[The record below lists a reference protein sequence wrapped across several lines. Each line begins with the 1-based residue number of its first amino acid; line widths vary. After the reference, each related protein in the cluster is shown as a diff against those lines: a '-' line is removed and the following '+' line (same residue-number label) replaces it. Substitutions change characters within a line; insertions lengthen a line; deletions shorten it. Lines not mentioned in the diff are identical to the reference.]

1 MKKTIDAFW
10 RAAAYCLHPR
20 VIWLSLLP
28 LVVTAALAVGL
39 SHFYWEDAVAGVR
52 LGLDSWALSQTLM
65 GWLDTVGAHGFRTV
79 IAPLVVVIVAMP
91 LLVMMSLLL
100 VATLMM
106 PALVRLVVQRR
117 FAGLEVRHE
126 APWWTSLSWS
136 LGATLIALLVMMFS
150 LPLWLI
156 PPFGLILPPL
166 IWGWLTYRVMAFD
179 ALAGH
184 ATVQERVTLLHEHR
198 MPLLVMGVVSGYLG
212 AAPSA
217 VWAVLGAFSVVLAPL
232 LILASVWVYT
242 LVFAFSSLWFSHYL
256 LAALR
261 DLRTVDPTPQLVV
274 LEADAA

>member
-28 LVVTAALAVGL
+28 LLVATVLAVGL
-39 SHFYWEDAVAGVR
+39 SHFYWESALAGVR
-52 LGLDSWALSQTLM
+52 QGLDSWAISQTLLA
-65 GWLDTVGAHGFRTV
+65 WLDTVGASGLRAFV
-79 IAPLVVVIVAMP
+79 APLIVV
-91 LLVMMSLLL
+91 LLAVPVLVVLSLLL

-106 PALVRLVVQRR
+106 PALVRLVVLRR

-126 APWWTSLSWS
+126 APWWSSLSWS
-136 LGATLIALLVMMFS
+136 LGATLIALLVMVVS

-184 ATVQERVTLLHEHR
+184 ATVQERVTLLQDHR
-198 MPLLVMGVVSGYLG
+198 MSLLFMGVISGYLG
-212 AAPSA
+212 VAPTA
-217 VWAVLGAFSVVLAPL
+217 LWAVLGAFSLVVFPL
-232 LILASVWVYT
+232 LIVASVWVYT

-261 DLRTVDPTPQLVV
+261 DLRAVEPTPQLLV
-274 LEADAA
+274 LDPA

>member
-1 MKKTIDAFW
+1 MQKTIDAFW

-28 LVVTAALAVGL
+28 LVVAAVLSVGL
-39 SHFYWEDAVAGVR
+39 AHFYWEAAVAGVR
-52 LGLDSWALSQTLM
+52 QGLDNWAISQTLLS
-65 GWLDTVGAHGFRTV
+65 WLDTVGAQGFRAV
-79 IAPLVVVIVAMP
+79 IAPLIIVVLAVP
-91 LLVMMSLLL
+91 LLVVLSLLL

-136 LGATLIALLVMMFS
+136 LGATLLAVLVMVVS
-150 LPLWLI
+150 VPLWLI
-156 PPFGLILPPL
+156 PPFGLVLPPL

-184 ATVQERVTLLHEHR
+184 ATVQERVTLLQDHR
-198 MPLLVMGVVSGYLG
+198 MPLLIMGVISGYLG
-212 AAPSA
+212 AAPTA
-217 VWAVLGAFSVVLAPL
+217 LWAVLGAISVVVAPL
-232 LILASVWVYT
+232 LIVASVWVYT

-256 LAALR
+256 LAALCDMR
-261 DLRTVDPTPQLVV
+261 AADPTPQLVV
-274 LEADAA
+274 LDPA

>member
-1 MKKTIDAFW
+1 MKLTIDAFW

-28 LVVTAALAVGL
+28 LLTAALLSVGL
-39 SHFYWEDAVAGVR
+39 AHFYWDDAVAGVR
-52 LGLDSWALSQTLM
+52 QGLDSWAISQTLL
-65 GWLDTVGAHGFRTV
+65 GWLDTVGASSFRAV
-79 IAPLVVVIVAMP
+79 VAPLIVVVLAMP
-91 LLVMMSLLL
+91 VLVVLSLLL

-136 LGATLIALLVMMFS
+136 LGATLLAVLVMVVS

-156 PPFGLILPPL
+156 PPFGLLLPPL

-184 ATVQERVTLLHEHR
+184 ATVQERVTLLQDHR
-198 MPLLVMGVVSGYLG
+198 LPLLVMGVVSGYLG

-217 VWAVLGAFSVVLAPL
+217 LWAVLGAFSVVVAPV
-232 LILASVWVYT
+232 LIVVSVWVYT

-256 LAALR
+256 LTALR
-261 DLRTVDPTPQLVV
+261 DLRAGDPAPQLVV
-274 LEADAA
+274 LDPA

>member
-1 MKKTIDAFW
+1 MQKTIDAFW

-28 LVVTAALAVGL
+28 LVAAAVLSVGL
-39 SHFYWEDAVAGVR
+39 AHFYWEPAVTGVR
-52 LGLDSWALSQTLM
+52 QILDGWAISQTLLS
-65 GWLDTVGAHGFRTV
+65 WLDTVGAAGFRAV
-79 IAPLVVVIVAMP
+79 IAPLIVVVLAVP
-91 LLVMMSLLL
+91 LLVVLSLLL

-126 APWWTSLSWS
+126 APWWTSLGWS
-136 LGATLIALLVMMFS
+136 LGATLIAVLVMMVS

-156 PPFGLILPPL
+156 PPFGLILPPI

-184 ATVQERVTLLHEHR
+184 ATAQERTTLLQDHR
-198 MPLLVMGVVSGYLG
+198 LPLLVMGVISGYLG

-217 VWAVLGAFSVVLAPL
+217 LWAVLGAFSVVVAPL
-232 LILASVWVYT
+232 LIVASVWVYT

-256 LAALR
+256 LTALR
-261 DLRTVDPTPQLVV
+261 DLRAVEPGPELVV
-274 LEADAA
+274 LERVA

>member
-1 MKKTIDAFW
+1 MQKTIDAFW

-20 VIWLSLLP
+20 VIWLSLAP
-28 LVVTAALAVGL
+28 LLVAVLLAVGL
-39 SHFYWEDAVAGVR
+39 AHFFWEDAVTGVR
-52 LGLDSWALSQTLM
+52 SVLDHWAVSQALL
-65 GWLDTVGAHGFRTV
+65 GWLDTVGASGFRTV
-79 IAPLVVVIVAMP
+79 VAPLIVVVLSVP
-91 LLVMMSLLL
+91 LLVVLSLLL

-117 FAGLEVRHE
+117 FTGLEVRHE
-126 APWWTSLSWS
+126 APWWTSLGWS
-136 LGATLIALLVMMFS
+136 LGATLIAVLVMFVS

-156 PPFGLILPPL
+156 PPFGLLLPPL

-184 ATVQERVTLLHEHR
+184 ATAQERATLLQEHR
-198 MPLLVMGVVSGYLG
+198 MSLLVMGVITGYLG

-217 VWAVLGAFSVVLAPL
+217 LWAVLGAFSVVLAPL
-232 LILASVWVYT
+232 LIVASVWVYT

-261 DLRTVDPTPQLVV
+261 DLRTIEPAPELLVV
-274 LEADAA
+274 ERVA

>member
-1 MKKTIDAFW
+1 MQRTIDAFW

-28 LVVTAALAVGL
+28 LVVAGALALGL
-39 SHFYWEDAVAGVR
+39 GHFFWESAVNGVR
-52 LGLDSWALSQTLM
+52 QALDQWSISQLM
-65 GWLDTVGAHGFRTV
+65 LDWLDTVGAQSFRAV
-79 IAPLVVVIVAMP
+79 IAPLIVVVIAVP
-91 LLVMMSLLL
+91 LLVVLSLLL

-117 FAGLEVRHE
+117 FAGLAVRHE
-126 APWWTSLSWS
+126 APWWTALGWS
-136 LGATLIALLVMMFS
+136 LGATVVAVLVMFVS
-150 LPLWLI
+150 LPLWLV

-179 ALAGH
+179 ALSGH
-184 ATVQERVTLLHEHR
+184 ATPQEREALLQTHR
-198 MPLLVMGVVSGYLG
+198 MPLLVMGIISGYLG

-217 VWAVLGAFSVVLAPL
+217 LWALGAITVVLAPL

-256 LAALR
+256 LTALR
-261 DLRTVDPTPQLVV
+261 DLRAAEPPSNIIDLVSP
-274 LEADAA
+274 A

>member
-1 MKKTIDAFW
+1 MQKTIDAFW

-28 LVVTAALAVGL
+28 LLVAAVLSVGL
-39 SHFYWEDAVAGVR
+39 AHFYWEDAVAGV
-52 LGLDSWALSQTLM
+52 LQGLHSWAISQTLM
-65 GWLDTVGAHGFRTV
+65 DWLDTVGASGLRAV
-79 IAPLVVVIVAMP
+79 IAPLIVVVLAVP
-91 LLVMMSLLL
+91 LLVVLSLLL

-126 APWWTSLSWS
+126 APWWNSLLWS
-136 LGATLIALLVMMFS
+136 LGATLIAVLVMVVS

-156 PPFGLILPPL
+156 PPFGFILPPL

-184 ATVQERVTLLHEHR
+184 ATVQERVTLLQDHR
-198 MPLLVMGVVSGYLG
+198 VPLLIMGVVSGYLG
-212 AAPSA
+212 AAPTA
-217 VWAVLGAFSVVLAPL
+217 LWAVLGAISVVVAPL
-232 LILASVWVYT
+232 LIVASVWVYT

-261 DLRTVDPTPQLVV
+261 DLRAASPTPQLVI
-274 LEADAA
+274 LDPA

>member
-1 MKKTIDAFW
+1 MQKTIDAFW

-28 LVVTAALAVGL
+28 LLVAAVLSVGL
-39 SHFYWEDAVAGVR
+39 AHFYWEGAVAGVR
-52 LGLDSWALSQTLM
+52 QGLDSWAISQTLLS
-65 GWLDTVGAHGFRTV
+65 WLDTVGASGLRAF
-79 IAPLVVVIVAMP
+79 IAPLIVVVLAVP
-91 LLVMMSLLL
+91 LLVVLSLLL

-136 LGATLIALLVMMFS
+136 LGATLLAVLVMVVS

-156 PPFGLILPPL
+156 PPFGLVLPPL
-166 IWGWLTYRVMAFD
+166 IWGWLTYRVMAYD

-184 ATVQERVTLLHEHR
+184 ATVQERVTLLQDHR
-198 MPLLVMGVVSGYLG
+198 MPLLIMGVISGYLG
-212 AAPSA
+212 AAPTA
-217 VWAVLGAFSVVLAPL
+217 LWAVLGAISVVVAPL
-232 LILASVWVYT
+232 LIVVSVWVYT

-261 DLRTVDPTPQLVV
+261 DMRAADPTPQLVT
-274 LEADAA
+274 LDLA

>member
-1 MKKTIDAFW
+1 MQKTIDAFW

-28 LVVTAALAVGL
+28 LAVAAVLSVGL
-39 SHFYWEDAVAGVR
+39 AHFFWDGAVAGVR
-52 LGLDSWALSQTLM
+52 QGLDSWSLSQALLS
-65 GWLDTVGAHGFRTV
+65 WLDTVGAPGFRAV
-79 IAPLVVVIVAMP
+79 IAPLIIVVLAMP
-91 LLVMMSLLL
+91 VLVMVSLLL

-106 PALVRLVVQRR
+106 PALVNLVVKRR

-126 APWWTSLSWS
+126 AAWWTSLGWS
-136 LGATLIALLVMMFS
+136 LGATLIALLVMAVS

-156 PPFGLILPPL
+156 PPFGLLLPPL

-184 ATVQERVTLLHEHR
+184 ATAQERATLLQQHR
-198 MPLLVMGVVSGYLG
+198 APLLVMGMISGYLG
-212 AAPSA
+212 AAPTA
-217 VWAVLGAFSVVLAPL
+217 LWAVLGAFSVVLAPL
-232 LILASVWVYT
+232 LIVVSVWVYT

-261 DLRTVDPTPQLVV
+261 DLRTVESRPPIVV
-274 LEADAA
+274 LEPA

>member
-1 MKKTIDAFW
+1 MQKTIDAFW

-28 LVVTAALAVGL
+28 LLVAAVLSVGL
-39 SHFYWEDAVAGVR
+39 AHFYWEAAVAGVR
-52 LGLDSWALSQTLM
+52 HGLDSWAISQTLLS
-65 GWLDTVGAHGFRTV
+65 WLDTVGASGLRAF
-79 IAPLVVVIVAMP
+79 IAPLIVVVLAVP
-91 LLVMMSLLL
+91 LLVVLSLLL

-136 LGATLIALLVMMFS
+136 LGATLIAVLVMVVS

-156 PPFGLILPPL
+156 PPFGLVLPPL
-166 IWGWLTYRVMAFD
+166 IWGWLTYRVMAYD

-184 ATVQERVTLLHEHR
+184 ATVQERVTLLQEHR
-198 MPLLVMGVVSGYLG
+198 MPLLVMGVISGYLG
-212 AAPSA
+212 AAPTA
-217 VWAVLGAFSVVLAPL
+217 LWAVLGAISVVVAPL
-232 LILASVWVYT
+232 LIVASVWVYT

-261 DLRTVDPTPQLVV
+261 DMRAADPTPQLVV
-274 LEADAA
+274 LEPA